1 MKADGMDYDAR
12 MAALEEV
19 TYPQPLAEKLEAAFE
34 QYRSGAPWLAD
45 FELQPKSVVRDMYER
60 AMGFSDFVQ
69 YYQLA
74 RSEGVLLRYLTDAY
88 KALRQSV
95 PQDSLREDLEDLIE
109 WLGELIRQI
118 DSSLLDEWE
127 ELSRGEL
134 HEETEIT
141 PPAPDKLTTNVR
153 AFKVMVRNEM
163 FRRVKLFADEQDQA
177 LGELDGHSG
186 FDADAWAEALD
197 SYFEEHEDIDDG
209 PNGRGSNLFVIN
221 EKPNRIWEVRQIF
234 ADPDENHDWGINA
247 TISLDDSDEA
257 GHPVVT
263 VTAVGRMD

>member
-1 MKADGMDYDAR
+1 MAR
-12 MAALEEV
+12 
-19 TYPQPLAEKLEAAFE
+19 QP
-34 QYRSGAPWLAD
+34 
-45 FELQPKSVVRDMYER
+45 
-60 AMGFSDFVQ
+60 
-69 YYQLA
+69 
-74 RSEGVLLRYLTDAY
+74 
-88 KALRQSV
+88 
-95 PQDSLREDLEDLIE
+95 
-109 WLGELIRQI
+109 IRQI

-177 LGELDGHSG
+177 LGELDGHNG
-186 FDADAWAEALD
+186 FDSDAWAEALD

-221 EKPNRIWEVRQIF
+221 EKPNRIWEVRQIL
-234 ADPDENHDWGINA
+234 PIRKKTTTGESTQPSPRRLG
-247 TISLDDSDEA
+247 
-257 GHPVVT
+257 
-263 VTAVGRMD
+263 